1 MYNTYNAQFYIFLEH
16 SLMLEFGTKFF
27 SDERRY
33 KKVNWKVNVRDHIIT
48 KFDCTV
54 RFTRLSPKGITQ
66 EVLLK
71 TIFKDISQR

>member
-1 MYNTYNAQFYIFLEH
+1 
-16 SLMLEFGTKFF
+16 MLEFGTKFF

-66 EVLLK
+66 KVLLK
-71 TIFKDISQR
+71 TVQSLKIYHKDERADE